1 MTYLEY
7 SNKKFKI
14 INSYTINTSSRQV
27 TFTDI
32 NIDFTNKTLEDLP
45 IKYQEVRI
53 KKDDKVIYT
62 GYVNS
67 FTLPSMKQ
75 SDKEF
80 RELEINLLSPMQIA
94 TNKVVTIIGTYKLE
108 EVIRRALSP
117 LLLDGFE
124 IAELNVRDG
133 QKTVN
138 FLMQTT
144 EFVMNSLSNTESLW
158 WFIDENKKIYINS
171 IEYQFGLLPKMTLT
185 HDEKVSG
192 LLSITPSVEAVNYAN
207 VINAKN
213 ARVYFH
219 SRFVNTREDLTYKP
233 LFDARTLKKG
243 DTIDFKYPVDISQD
257 TMKRIIENRKKSSNY
272 STPITNAVY
281 NILSI
286 ETSKSSN
293 KASITLDENNNYLIS
308 ENFSF
313 GEEEKKMFDLKRDD
327 FFKNLITGLTY
338 YGDDEVI
345 LIRLESYTALEN
357 RSMKF
362 VNSQEIEINKGKIT
376 PSGVIEKTVDMN
388 ERWFIEDDLITE
400 IKSLMFNNSNQT
412 NIMALEFDEDKKLS
426 IGDIIK
432 VNLPR
437 FLTIGDYIITD
448 ITYRHANVENWIITL
463 RSSDVLEN
471 YIDLFREKEKQEINE
486 QLETVTISE
495 YLEEKINEKY
505 EVIENG

>member
-14 INSYTINTSSRQV
+14 VNSYTINTSSRQV
-27 TFTDI
+27 TFSDI
-32 NIDFTNKTLEDLP
+32 NIDFTNRTLEDLP
-45 IKYQEVRI
+45 IKYQEAQI

-75 SDKEF
+75 SDNEF

-207 VINAKN
+207 VINVKN
-213 ARVYFH
+213 ARVYFD
-219 SRFVNTREDLTYKP
+219 SWYYSYYDDKLNNKP
-233 LFDARTLKKG
+233 LFDARTLENG
-243 DTIDFKYPVDISQD
+243 HSVDFKYPID
-257 TMKRIIENRKKSSNY
+257 
-272 STPITNAVY
+272 
-281 NILSI
+281 
-286 ETSKSSN
+286 
-293 KASITLDENNNYLIS
+293 IS
-308 ENFSF
+308 ENAIRTIKDKAKNTGILEYDSFYIQLGNNKDYYIALIEDEFVISDGIGFSDDD
-313 GEEEKKMFDLKRDD
+313 KSVITLKRDE
-327 FFKNLITGLTY
+327 FFKNLITGFTYNGNDNTILT
-338 YGDDEVI
+338 I
-345 LIRLESYTALEN
+345 KSSTALEY
-357 RSMKF
+357 RTMKF
-362 VNSQEIEINKGKIT
+362 INSQEIELNKGKIT

-388 ERWFIEDDLITE
+388 ERWFFIDDLVTE
-400 IKSLMFNNSNQT
+400 VRSLIFNNSNQT
-412 NIMALEFDEDKKLS
+412 NILTLEFDENKQLK
-426 IGDIIK
+426 IGDVIR
-432 VNLPR
+432 VDFPN
-437 FLTIGDYIITD
+437 FLTRGDYIITD
-448 ITYRHANVENWIITL
+448 ITYRHANVENWKIIL
-463 RSSDVLEN
+463 RSADILEN

-486 QLETVTISE
+486 QIETVIISE
-495 YLEEKINEKY
+495 YVEEKMNEIH
-505 EVIENG
+505 EVVENG

>member
-7 SNKKFKI
+7 SSKKFKI

-32 NIDFTNKTLEDLP
+32 NIDFTNRTLEDLP
-45 IKYQEVRI
+45 IKYQEVQI
-53 KKDDKVIYT
+53 KKDNTVIYT

-75 SDKEF
+75 SDNEF
-80 RELEINLLSPMQIA
+80 RELEINLLSPMQMA

-124 IAELNVRDG
+124 IKELNVRDG
-133 QKTVN
+133 QKTVS

-207 VINAKN
+207 VINVKN
-213 ARVYFH
+213 ARVYFD
-219 SRFVNTREDLTYKP
+219 SWYYSYYDDKLNNKP
-233 LFDARTLKKG
+233 LFDARTLENG
-243 DTIDFKYPVDISQD
+243 HSVDFKYPID
-257 TMKRIIENRKKSSNY
+257 
-272 STPITNAVY
+272 
-281 NILSI
+281 
-286 ETSKSSN
+286 
-293 KASITLDENNNYLIS
+293 IS
-308 ENFSF
+308 ENAIRTIKDKAKNTGILEYDSFYIQLGNNKDYYIALIEDEFVISDGIGFSDDD
-313 GEEEKKMFDLKRDD
+313 KSVITLRRDE
-327 FFKNLITGLTY
+327 FFKNLITGFTYNGNDNTILT
-338 YGDDEVI
+338 I
-345 LIRLESYTALEN
+345 KSSTALEY
-357 RSMKF
+357 RTMKF
-362 VNSQEIEINKGKIT
+362 INSQEIELNKGKIT

-388 ERWFIEDDLITE
+388 ERWFFIDDLVTE
-400 IKSLMFNNSNQT
+400 VRSLMYNNSNQT
-412 NIMALEFDEDKKLS
+412 NILTLEFDENKQLK
-426 IGDIIK
+426 IGDVIR
-432 VNLPR
+432 VDFPN
-437 FLTIGDYIITD
+437 FLTQGDYIITD
-448 ITYRHANVENWIITL
+448 ITYRHANVENWKIIL
-463 RSSDVLEN
+463 RSADILEN

-486 QLETVTISE
+486 QIDTVVISE
-495 YLEEKINEKY
+495 YIEEKMNEMH
-505 EVIENG
+505 EVVENG